1 MFLQTISK
9 NVWIYTVRENHDD
22 GSWLNNLK
30 ICDRSNLFVF
40 GAACLVLFTS
50 TVTQR
55 DSTWYSL
62 NMFQQE
68 SALAVQ
74 GSRGALPSQGPSSLR
89 VWAFQIKTTSRWLMR
104 LALQTTGGSQLSLKM
119 QGPSGFCSS
128 IWSGSL
134 SNGGELF
141 TFFHFA
147 VADNHFVW
155 FFYSSTIPGW
165 FEIWIP
171 SWGPAPPLPPL
182 PPELDAHML
191 AWSARRSFS

>member
-1 MFLQTISK
+1 MFLQTTSK

-134 SNGGELF
+134 SNGDELF
-141 TFFHFA
+141 HIFSLRSGRQSLRL
-147 VADNHFVW
+147 VLLQ
-155 FFYSSTIPGW
+155 FYYSWLIRDLNSKLRPSAPASTSTTRTGRPHV
-165 FEIWIP
+165 
-171 SWGPAPPLPPL
+171 S
-182 PPELDAHML
+182 MK
-191 AWSARRSFS
+191 RKT

>member
-141 TFFHFA
+141 HIFSLRCGRQSLRL
-147 VADNHFVW
+147 VLLQ
-155 FFYSSTIPGW
+155 FYYSWLIRDLNSKLRPSAPASTSTTRTGRPHV
-165 FEIWIP
+165 
-171 SWGPAPPLPPL
+171 S
-182 PPELDAHML
+182 MK
-191 AWSARRSFS
+191 RKT